1 MQSDNGASGQKL
13 SAGPSL
19 PPRPE
24 GFRGTSVL
32 IVGDVMVDCYVVGD
46 VHRISQEAPVPV
58 VALRQ
63 QRWGAGGAANVATNV
78 AGLRGTA
85 IVAGV
90 VGNDSPGQRLTGIL
104 HDHGIHTDGLVID
117 ASRPTTCKTRI
128 MSGNHQIVRLD
139 EEVTSELE
147 RLQAEELLGRI
158 MGILNTKPDAVIL
171 SDYAKG
177 VLSDALLAEIIAGC
191 RERGIPAMVDPKK
204 VDYLRYA
211 GATCVT
217 PNFHEFQEA
226 LLTMGIPRRGLLES
240 GPLLR
245 QAIGTQSLLVT
256 QGGEGMTLF
265 RAGRTARHMPALA
278 QEVFDVS
285 GAGDTVIATLATCL
299 GAGLE
304 MEDAMLLANM
314 AASIVVTKVGTAPIH
329 WDDLERVLE
338 EHHLMETSCV
348 SGSVRK
354 EPAIGR
360 AV

>member
-1 MQSDNGASGQKL
+1 MRPYNGSSGQKPPVG
-13 SAGPSL
+13 SPL

-24 GFRGTSVL
+24 GFSGTRVL
-32 IVGDVMVDCYVVGD
+32 IVGDVMADCYVLGD

-63 QRWGAGGAANVATNV
+63 QRWGAGGAANVAMNV

-104 HDHGIHTDGLVID
+104 HDHGILTDGLVVD

-147 RLQAEELLGRI
+147 GPQAEEFLDRI
-158 MGILNTKPDAVIL
+158 MRILNTRPDAVIL

-177 VLSDALLAEIIAGC
+177 VLSNALLAAIIAAC

-204 VDYLRYA
+204 ADYLRYA

-226 LLTMGIPRRGLLES
+226 LVNIGVPRRGLLES

-245 QAIGTQSLLVT
+245 EAIGSQFLLVT
-256 QGGEGMTLF
+256 QGAEGMTLF
-265 RAGRTARHMPALA
+265 RAGGEVRHMPALA

-299 GAGLE
+299 GAGLD
-304 MEDAMLLANM
+304 MENAMLLANM

-329 WDDLERVLE
+329 WDDLQRL
-338 EHHLMETSCV
+338 LKAPCV
-348 SGSVRK
+348 SGPVNK